1 MKNHE
6 LKRLTILLLGLFI
19 LTGLIAQ
26 KPDNKKY
33 KPKNLDEAISQ
44 LDILLTEK
52 DKKDVYDMTERDY
65 TTNSHFSTGMWIRNN
80 WGLWGG
86 QELAKYFNGLGI
98 YHPDDMSGII
108 LCSYYRHIHNQDY
121 KLDEQVNDYK
131 DYWRKQQEYGVRL
144 KTDTAFA
151 TQEKLKYENS
161 IKEEN
166 EKLKQAFP
174 IGSKV
179 KAWVDYTFLGRRT
192 EIIGIIEDW
201 REVTSKSKGKLHS
214 ADGPE
219 IEFVRLEAKVKVVE
233 FLDNKKR
240 KQVVRQNKMENDEL
254 WVNVTLIDKTE

>member
-1 MKNHE
+1 MKNQA
-6 LKRLTILLLGLFI
+6 LKRLTILLFGLFI

-26 KPDNKKY
+26 KPDNKY

-52 DKKDVYDMTERDY
+52 DKKDIYDMTEKDY

-121 KLDEQVNDYK
+121 KLEEQIKYYQ
-131 DYWRKQQEYGVRL
+131 DYWKKSQELGQRL

-151 TQEKLKYENS
+151 RQER
-161 IKEEN
+161 IKFEESMR
-166 EKLKQAFP
+166 EKKEKQKQSFP
-174 IGSKV
+174 IGSKI
-179 KAWVDYTFLGRRT
+179 KAWVEYNSVGNRT
-192 EIIGIIEDW
+192 EIIGTVIEW
-201 REVTSKSKGKLHS
+201 RYVDEKGKRLS
-214 ADGPE
+214 TDGTYFKLKDVE
-219 IEFVRLEAKVKVVE
+219 AKIKVIEFIDKKKKNQVE
-233 FLDNKKR
+233 
-240 KQVVRQNKMENDEL
+240 KQNQMTTDEL
-254 WVNVTLIDKTE
+254 WVNIGQLEKQE

>member
-26 KPDNKKY
+26 KPDKKY
-33 KPKNLDEAISQ
+33 KPRNLDEAISQ

-52 DKKDVYDMTERDY
+52 DKKDIYDMTEKDY
-65 TTNSHFSTGMWIRNN
+65 TVNSHFSTGMWIRNN

-86 QELAKYFNGLGI
+86 KELAKYFNALGI

-121 KLDEQVNDYK
+121 KLEEQIKYYQ
-131 DYWRKQQEYGVRL
+131 DYWKKSQELGQRL

-151 TQEKLKYENS
+151 RQERLKFEKS
-161 IKEEN
+161 MSEEN
-166 EKLKQAFP
+166 EKLKQTFP

-179 KAWVDYTFLGRRT
+179 KAWVDYNSFGRRT
-192 EIIGIIEDW
+192 EIIGIVEDW
-201 REVTSKSKGKLHS
+201 REVTSKSKSKLNS
-214 ADGPE
+214 PDGPE
-219 IEFVRLEAKVKVVE
+219 IKFVYLEAKVKVIE
-233 FLDNKKR
+233 LLDNKKM
-240 KQVVRQNKMENDEL
+240 KQVARQNKMENNVL
-254 WVNVTLIDKTE
+254 WVNVTLINKTE

>member
-6 LKRLTILLLGLFI
+6 FKRLTILLLGLFI

-26 KPDNKKY
+26 KPDKKY
-33 KPKNLDEAISQ
+33 KPKNLNEAISQ

-86 QELAKYFNGLGI
+86 QELAKYFNALGI

-121 KLDEQVNDYK
+121 KLEEQIKYYQ
-131 DYWRKQQEYGVRL
+131 DYWKNSKELGQRL

-151 TQEKLKYENS
+151 RQERLKFEES
-161 IKEEN
+161 VKEKK
-166 EKLKQAFP
+166 EKQKQSFP
-174 IGSKV
+174 IGSKI
-179 KAWVDYTFLGRRT
+179 KAWVDYTSGGLRT
-192 EIIGIIEDW
+192 QIEGNIVEW
-201 REVTSKSKGKLHS
+201 REVEEKGKRLS
-214 ADGPE
+214 PDGTY
-219 IEFVRLEAKVKVVE
+219 FKLKDVEAKIRVTAFIDKKKKNRVE
-233 FLDNKKR
+233 
-240 KQVVRQNKMENDEL
+240 KQNQMTTDEL
-254 WVNVTLIDKTE
+254 WVNIERLEKTE

>member
-1 MKNHE
+1 MRNFE

-26 KPDNKKY
+26 KPDKKY

-52 DKKDVYDMTERDY
+52 DKKDIFDMTEIDY

-108 LCSYYRHIHNQDY
+108 LCSYYRHLHNQDY
-121 KLDEQVNDYK
+121 KLEEQIKYYQ
-131 DYWRKQQEYGVRL
+131 DYWKRSREHGQKL

-151 TQEKLKYENS
+151 RQERIKFQKYIS
-161 IKEEN
+161 
-166 EKLKQAFP
+166 EKREKQKQSFP
-174 IGSKV
+174 IGSKI
-179 KAWVDYTFLGRRT
+179 KAWVDYNSVGNRT
-192 EIIGIIEDW
+192 EIVGTVIEW
-201 REVTSKSKGKLHS
+201 RYVDEKGKRLS
-214 ADGPE
+214 PDG
-219 IEFVRLEAKVKVVE
+219 IDLKLKDVEAKVRVTA
-233 FLDNKKR
+233 FSDKKR
-240 KQVVRQNKMENDEL
+240 KKQVEKQNQMTTDEL
-254 WVNVTLIDKTE
+254 WVNIDQLEKTE